1 LEEALAAE
9 SIQVVVVMLA
19 AMEAR
24 VAVAV
29 VETQELHQAEP
40 EHQVKVIMVVQELS
54 HHIEQVAVAA
64 AQVALVEVEMEL
76 AAEMAVLELQQL
88 Q

>member
-1 LEEALAAE
+1 
-9 SIQVVVVMLA
+9 
-19 AMEAR
+19 
-24 VAVAV
+24 
-29 VETQELHQAEP
+29 
-40 EHQVKVIMVVQELS
+40 
-54 HHIEQVAVAA
+54 VAVAA